1 MTLLLI
7 NQKESVSMS
16 ASYNMSPSLASA
28 VVAILAKDLVPFSTA
43 IVDGPTPNR
52 RIDVIVDDAYKN
64 QLDKAKHLVDNANAK
79 NITVTTNT
87 DSEEQSSCYMNGTLS
102 NVSPGL
108 AITVQVSPSSS
119 REDMTEDEAKDT
131 FPAMFLPLAAQGWSI
146 SLILGDDID
155 NPTE

>member
-1 MTLLLI
+1 
-7 NQKESVSMS
+7 MS

-28 VVAILAKDLVPFSTA
+28 VVSILAKNLIPFTTE

-52 RIDVIVDDAYKN
+52 RIDVIVDDKYKN
-64 QLDKAKHLVDNANAK
+64 QLDDAKRLVDNANEK
-79 NITVTTNT
+79 NISVITNI

-108 AITVQVSPSSS
+108 AMTVQVSPSSS
-119 REDMTEDEAKDT
+119 REAMTEDEAKDA
-131 FPAMFLPLAAQGWSI
+131 FPAMFLPLAAQGWNI